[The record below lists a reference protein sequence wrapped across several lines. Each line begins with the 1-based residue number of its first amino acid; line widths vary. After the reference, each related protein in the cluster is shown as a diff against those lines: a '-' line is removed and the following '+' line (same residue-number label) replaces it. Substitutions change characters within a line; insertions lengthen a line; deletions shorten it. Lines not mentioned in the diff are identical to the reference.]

1 VYASSSPDDNDDY
14 EDEEDYML
22 SAGHVSNG
30 ALGRPPNTFG
40 RPPNPH
46 FLVIFFGIRIIMSVL
61 VRRVL
66 L

>member
-1 VYASSSPDDNDDY
+1 VYASSNPDDNDDY
-14 EDEEDYML
+14 EEEEDYML

-30 ALGRPPNTFG
+30 ALGRPPN
-40 RPPNPH
+40 PH
-46 FLVIFFGIRIIMSVL
+46 FLVIFFGICIIMSVL